1 MHDPQEPPNIDAGN
15 KQSKANFPQH
25 IGPHSLNKM
34 HVELMPSFFPVMY
47 CNLLYVAS
55 DNVVDV
61 NMH

>member
-1 MHDPQEPPNIDAGN
+1 MQAI
-15 KQSKANFPQH
+15 SKAKQTFLNTL
-25 IGPHSLNKM
+25 GPHSLNKM

-47 CNLLYVAS
+47 CNLLYVAR